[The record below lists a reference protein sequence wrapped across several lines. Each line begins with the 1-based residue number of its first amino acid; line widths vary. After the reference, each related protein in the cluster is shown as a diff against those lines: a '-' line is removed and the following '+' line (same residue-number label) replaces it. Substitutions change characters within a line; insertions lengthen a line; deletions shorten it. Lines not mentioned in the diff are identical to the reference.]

1 MARYRGA
8 DGKIYNFK
16 TGPGATKL
24 PDPPGTNKSGAQS
37 LGSKTNDNAIT
48 LDQAVGIVNAL
59 TGGGGGRLG
68 LGTRVLKYPLD
79 GQTDF
84 PAVMRFTVHK
94 VDAYTINTSQV
105 KEYWDESLIQRAVTG
120 KIFSPSVGTQH
131 RARTPEE
138 GDHDAPDGSAANFDE
153 EDAGGY
159 RNVNQFELNRA
170 DAAKN
175 KQSGN
180 DGKKPYANVGLK
192 TSLVK
197 TAPVIQLY
205 LPPSLVFNDDISYNN
220 VDLGAGGMTAMG
232 ALNAGTGLVNA
243 VAKGIFEG
251 FENIFNLA
259 KGSISQEAAQ
269 VAAARVSQFVP
280 SVGLRGAAATAL
292 QTGLNPGT
300 RVIFDRPQVRQ
311 FTFTFRFIATS
322 AQEAAHVEAIIK
334 AFREEMYPE
343 TLDLVSG
350 VPAGYRFPNLFQVY
364 FQFRGSKAR
373 FPKMQLSYLRGCQVN
388 YNPNSQSFHADGH
401 ATEIDMTLTFQEYK
415 ALSKQDIQRG
425 Y

>member
-8 DGKIYNFK
+8 DGKVYNFK

-48 LDQAVGIVNAL
+48 LDQAVGIVNQL

-79 GQTDF
+79 GQNDF

-94 VDAYTINTSQV
+94 VDAYTINTSEV
-105 KEYWDESLIQRAVTG
+105 KEYWDAPLLARAFGRLSESETTEVYG
-120 KIFSPSVGTQH
+120 MEDEYDDE
-131 RARTPEE
+131 RTEY
-138 GDHDAPDGSAANFDE
+138 
-153 EDAGGY
+153 Y
-159 RNVNQFELNRA
+159 RNQEEQERRAAERAKYGNNQFEINRA
-170 DAAKN
+170 NNAKDQQAAK
-175 KQSGN
+175 
-180 DGKKPYANVGLK
+180 DGKKPAANVGLK

-220 VDLGAGGMTAMG
+220 VDLGAGGLTAMG
-232 ALNAGTGLVNA
+232 ALNAGAGLVSA
-243 VAKGIFEG
+243 VARGVFEG

-259 KGSISQEAAQ
+259 KGSITQEAAQ
-269 VAAARVSQFVP
+269 VAAARISQKLP
-280 SVGLRGAAATAL
+280 SVGLRAAAATAL

-300 RVIFDRPQVRQ
+300 RVVFDRPQVRQ